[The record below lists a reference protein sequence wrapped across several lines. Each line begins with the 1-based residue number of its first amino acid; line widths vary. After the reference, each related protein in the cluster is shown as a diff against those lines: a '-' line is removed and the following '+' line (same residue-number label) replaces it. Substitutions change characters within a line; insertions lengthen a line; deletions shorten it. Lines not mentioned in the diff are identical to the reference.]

1 MLYYFQV
8 TKINCHCQ
16 SCIFTNLLIVNVVLF
31 SSYKIAIVNL
41 AFLQTYLL
49 SILRYFQ
56 VTNFVNLVFL
66 QTYLVPILHHL

>member
-8 TKINCHCQ
+8 TKLPLSILH
-16 SCIFTNLLIVNVVLF
+16 FYTNLLIVNVVLF

-49 SILRYFQ
+49 SILRCFQ